1 MMVENSNISAK
12 DKVLFLADTAMDK
25 KASAPVILEIGRI
38 NPFADFFLILS
49 GRSDRHVQAISDA
62 VHKALKEMKED
73 VLGMEGYEEG
83 RWVLIDSGEIVIH
96 IFQETVREYYDLEGL
111 WIDAPRLSLGQNAE
125 KHPEEKVQA

>member
-1 MMVENSNISAK
+1 MMVESSNISAK
-12 DKVLFLADTAMDK
+12 NKVLFLADTAMDK
-25 KASAPVILEIGRI
+25 KASAPVVLEIGRI

-73 VLGMEGYEEG
+73 ILGMEGYEEG
-83 RWVLIDSGEIVIH
+83 RWILIDSGEIVIH

-111 WIDAPRLSLGQNAE
+111 WIDAPRLSLGQNME
-125 KHPEEKVQA
+125 GHPEEKVRA